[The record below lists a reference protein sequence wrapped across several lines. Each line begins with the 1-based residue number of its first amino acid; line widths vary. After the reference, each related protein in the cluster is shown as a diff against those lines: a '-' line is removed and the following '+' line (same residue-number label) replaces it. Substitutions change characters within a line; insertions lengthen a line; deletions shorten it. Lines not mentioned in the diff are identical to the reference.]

1 LLDSPLKPATR
12 RFQRAVSSNT
22 LQIARIV
29 ETLRQADIPVVNEDL
44 AYVSPVFHRHVIPNG
59 TYHFLGA
66 IERDH
71 LS

>member
-1 LLDSPLKPATR
+1 LAAVFARLR
-12 RFQRAVSSNT
+12 VQRAVSSNT
-22 LQIARIV
+22 FQIARIV
-29 ETLRQADIPVVNEDL
+29 ETLRQAGTYPIVNEDQ
-44 AYVSPVFHRHVIPNG
+44 AYVSRVLHRHVIPDG